1 MTDMTVATIEA
12 AEDTRKARFGA
23 AWIASLIWI
32 AAGGAALLFMIDVV
46 IPNAMVGLVAVLG
59 GA

>member
-1 MTDMTVATIEA
+1 MTDMTVETIEVA
-12 AEDTRKARFGA
+12 DEAPKARFGA

-46 IPNAMVGLVAVLG
+46 IPNAMVGLVAFLG
-59 GA
+59 A